1 MPYNNNGEFY
11 NDIPS
16 AQGVGSP
23 PPELQTIIDKALSYA
38 TSTIP
43 GARGQ
48 TRAQGDVLSNLA
60 HTVGGVYGN
69 QLSQNTA
76 LAGQNLQ
83 AKAEEGR
90 NALGVGEL
98 GVRQGQLAENIASS
112 PRNYKPSESVKQALE
127 RLLGGNRVG
136 GTGDKAS
143 GQSDTKKDPYSI
155 DWNHNALSILE

>member
-69 QLSQNTA
+69 QLSANTA
-76 LAGQNLQ
+76 TSGQNIQ
-83 AKAEEGR
+83 AKAMET
-90 NALGVGEL
+90 NATLGAGELDVNRGKLDLANKATFMSMPKGVGATQPTFDMKKAIEDYL
-98 GVRQGQLAENIASS
+98 RQ
-112 PRNYKPSESVKQALE
+112 
-127 RLLGGNRVG
+127 
-136 GTGDKAS
+136 
-143 GQSDTKKDPYSI
+143 
-155 DWNHNALSILE
+155 